1 MEISTFIV
9 KVQKAVR
16 EALGQEYAVE
26 LKEVRKNN
34 GVVLQGLM
42 IRKKEEH
49 VMPTIYLNS
58 FWEAYEGGVA
68 FAEIIKKI
76 VSIFREDGV
85 GRKIDVAFFTEF
97 GKVKDRVCFRLV
109 NREKN
114 VELLEKAPYIPML
127 DLAICF
133 YYAFDSGGV
142 ENGMIPI
149 YRSHLDNWGVS
160 ERDLM
165 ECAMENTPRLF
176 PSEIIPMEN
185 VLGDLLQEIPEE
197 MRQDIMQ
204 KVSMKILTNSRKT
217 YGACSILYPG
227 VLERMAEQLNGDFYL
242 IPSSVHEFLLLPK
255 EQERGE
261 DELREMILEVNRT
274 EISPEEVLSDHLYFF
289 CKKEKEI
296 RML

>member
-97 GKVKDRVCFRLV
+97 DKVKDRVCFRLV

-217 YGACSILYPG
+217 YGACSLLYPG

-255 EQERGE
+255 EQDRGE

>member
-97 GKVKDRVCFRLV
+97 DKVKDRVCFRLV

>member
-97 GKVKDRVCFRLV
+97 DKVKDRVCFRLV

-114 VELLEKAPYIPML
+114 AELLEKAPYIPML

-255 EQERGE
+255 EQDRGE

>member
-97 GKVKDRVCFRLV
+97 DKVKDRVCFRLV

-176 PSEIIPMEN
+176 PSEVIPMEN

-255 EQERGE
+255 EQDRGE

>member
-97 GKVKDRVCFRLV
+97 DKVKDRVCFRLV

-176 PSEIIPMEN
+176 PSEVIPMEN

-227 VLERMAEQLNGDFYL
+227 VLERMAEQLSGDFYL

-255 EQERGE
+255 EQDRGE

>member
-97 GKVKDRVCFRLV
+97 DKVKDRVCFRLV

-255 EQERGE
+255 EQDRGE

>member
-1 MEISTFIV
+1 
-9 KVQKAVR
+9 
-16 EALGQEYAVE
+16 
-26 LKEVRKNN
+26 
-34 GVVLQGLM
+34 
-42 IRKKEEH
+42 
-49 VMPTIYLNS
+49 MPTIYLNS

-97 GKVKDRVCFRLV
+97 DKVKDRVCFRLV

-255 EQERGE
+255 EQDRGE

>member
-97 GKVKDRVCFRLV
+97 DKVKDRVCFRLV

-142 ENGMIPI
+142 ENGMIPM